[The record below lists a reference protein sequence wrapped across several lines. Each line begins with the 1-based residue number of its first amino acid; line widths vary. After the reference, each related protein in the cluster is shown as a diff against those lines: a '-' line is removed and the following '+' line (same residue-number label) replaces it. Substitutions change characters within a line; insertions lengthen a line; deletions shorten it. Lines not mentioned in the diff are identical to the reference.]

1 MINKLTQSS
10 LFKKEIQRFHNNV
23 HFNLMVKFSFS
34 FFLSN
39 ILFFALIYFRTDG
52 RGYGKEH
59 PLIFLTDPMLSV
71 WHSILVLLVL
81 GISLLS
87 LAISFAPEEKF
98 KIDLKRLFQYI
109 LFWIMTL
116 SIIEILVTPKLL
128 SSGNN
133 FGLTYI
139 VLILQSYV
147 LVSVIVLCV
156 KHIWKWM
163 LDDKNRI
170 IDSRLKI
177 IRTIILT
184 IIGWFVVNKI

>member
-1 MINKLTQSS
+1 
-10 LFKKEIQRFHNNV
+10 
-23 HFNLMVKFSFS
+23 MVKFSFS

-52 RGYGKEH
+52 RGYRKEH

-87 LAISFAPEEKF
+87 LAINFAPEEKF

-163 LDDKNRI
+163 LDDENRI

>member
-1 MINKLTQSS
+1 
-10 LFKKEIQRFHNNV
+10 
-23 HFNLMVKFSFS
+23 
-34 FFLSN
+34 
-39 ILFFALIYFRTDG
+39 
-52 RGYGKEH
+52 
-59 PLIFLTDPMLSV
+59 
-71 WHSILVLLVL
+71 
-81 GISLLS
+81 
-87 LAISFAPEEKF
+87 
-98 KIDLKRLFQYI
+98 
-109 LFWIMTL
+109 MTL

-163 LDDKNRI
+163 LDDENRI